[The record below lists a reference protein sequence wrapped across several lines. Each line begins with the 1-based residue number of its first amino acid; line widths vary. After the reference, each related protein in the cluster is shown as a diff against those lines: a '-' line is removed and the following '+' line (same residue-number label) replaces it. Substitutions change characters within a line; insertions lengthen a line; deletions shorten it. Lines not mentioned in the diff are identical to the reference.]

1 MFSNITR
8 KFAFALTLMLLA
20 ASAGRAFADDCTTNP
35 NIPCV
40 VGGSSPDPQVVGG
53 GNPDPQ
59 VVTGTQPGP
68 QIVMGDLRLIN
79 LLQME

>member
-1 MFSNITR
+1 MSSHIAR
-8 KFAFALTLMLLA
+8 KFTFALTLMLLIA
-20 ASAGRAFADDCTTNP
+20 PAGRAFADDCTTDP

-53 GNPDPQ
+53 SSPDPQ
-59 VVTGTQPGP
+59 VVTGTQSGP
-68 QIVMGDLRLIN
+68 QIIMGDLRLIN